1 MDGQVAQL
9 ARRRPTL
16 PIHVVEALGLAP
28 GDVLRVD
35 AEGSRIVL
43 SRAEGLAERRLRAID
58 AVAGSLAGA
67 YEPGELDRLRAEWR

>member
-1 MDGQVAQL
+1 MCSSRDGS
-9 ARRRPTL
+9 
-16 PIHVVEALGLAP
+16 PI
-28 GDVLRVD
+28 
-35 AEGSRIVL
+35 SRIVL

>member
-1 MDGQVAQL
+1 VETGRQD
-9 ARRRPTL
+9 RPQR
-16 PIHVVEALGLAP
+16 
-28 GDVLRVD
+28 DVLVPR
-35 AEGSRIVL
+35 GSPISRIVL